1 MRRPEAGTERPPS
14 WWLPLLLGD
23 HKPAA
28 DYVKSHSVKVK
39 DIMILDV
46 KTASLETPPL

>member
-1 MRRPEAGTERPPS
+1 
-14 WWLPLLLGD
+14 
-23 HKPAA
+23 
-28 DYVKSHSVKVK
+28 VKSHSVKVK